1 MLTLAQLQTSSFQ
14 TASGFCTTNPD
25 FLEIVND
32 VIPRLANRGDWPGFV
47 MPVRLC
53 ISNGCVTFPR
63 YVGQVRR
70 MNACKST
77 IAMHNNWYEF
87 LAPKGRRSLHEWE
100 GWCGQE
106 RSATMQYRAP
116 VYNDIYGPNCTVRV
130 CIDVQADIGVGV
142 QIFGTD
148 NNNQRLQ
155 TKNADGTW
163 SDGITITA
171 AIPYGSSSTFVSRI
185 DRVVK
190 PITQGNVRLYAYDS
204 VANVLFDL
212 AVYEPSEVNPSYL
225 RYQVEA
231 GKNWGTYGCQ
241 TGCQKTIIA
250 LVKLQFIPVV
260 APSDGIIFLEGSLG
274 AIRLAVKAR
283 KEEDAGNPST
293 ARQYWASAIEELNR
307 CLEDSSPDD
316 QFAAT
321 NNVFAGRTFRNR
333 AF

>member
-1 MLTLAQLQTSSFQ
+1 MLTLSQIQNSSFQ
-14 TASGFCTTNPD
+14 TASGFCTTSPD

-32 VIPRLANRGDWPGFV
+32 VIPRLANRGDWPGFLL
-47 MPVRLC
+47 PVRLC

-63 YVGQVRR
+63 YVAQVRR

-77 IAMHNNWYEF
+77 IPMRNNWHEF
-87 LAPKGRRSLHEWE
+87 LEYKGNRHMHEWQ

-116 VYNDIYGPNCTVRV
+116 TYNDIYGPNCTVRV
-130 CIDVQADIGVGV
+130 YIDVQADIGAGV

-155 TKNADGTW
+155 TKNADGSW
-163 SDGITITA
+163 SEGITITA
-171 AIPYGSSSTFVSRI
+171 AIPFGSSSTFVSRI

-212 AVYEPSEVNPSYL
+212 AVYESSEVNPSYL

-231 GKNWGTYGCQ
+231 GHQFGQYGCQ
-241 TGCQKTIIA
+241 SGCQKTIIA
-250 LVKLQFIPVV
+250 LTKLQFIPVSV
-260 APSDGIIFLEGSLG
+260 PSDGLIFLDG
-274 AIRLAVKAR
+274 AVGALRLAVKAR
-283 KEEDAGNPST
+283 KMEDASNMSAAQGF
-293 ARQYWASAIEELNR
+293 WASAISELNR
-307 CLEDSSPDD
+307 CAEDASPDD
-316 QFAAT
+316 QASVV
-321 NNVFAGRTFRNR
+321 NNVFAGRRFRNR